1 MLQEFLLLQFRAFRK
16 SENIREFH
24 SIKFFQTIKEISKFP
39 MFCSHKQFR
48 ENHKEECQLQFIVMK
63 ISYESTFF

>member
-16 SENIREFH
+16 SEKIREFH
-24 SIKFFQTIKEISKFP
+24 SIKFFQTKKSQISI
-39 MFCSHKQFR
+39 FCFHKQFR
-48 ENHKEECQLQFIVMK
+48 ETHKEECQLQFIVMK